1 MVIFGNSVPTR
12 RFPAL
17 VAFCGVVV
25 LATLTNSLESAC
37 RAISSSTQLMEEE
50 NGPRREVDRGGCCC
64 KLPSTSSSLL
74 VESSS
79 YVLFRLRA
87 ATGSLVLEGEGFMI
101 LLMKRYVL
109 ELAKCLW
116 IVLWRGVYSN
126 RSFITATV
134 SMILAETDEMFHGE
148 KAVPC
153 ALHNGNCP
161 ISSAA

>member
-17 VAFCGVVV
+17 VAFWGVVV

-64 KLPSTSSSLL
+64 KLPSTSLL

-79 YVLFRLRA
+79 SVLFRLRA
-87 ATGSLVLEGEGFMI
+87 ATGSLVLEGEGLMA
-101 LLMKRYVL
+101 LLIKKYV
-109 ELAKCLW
+109 
-116 IVLWRGVYSN
+116 VGGVFYGEVVCSMSHI
-126 RSFITATV
+126 SFTATV
-134 SMILAETDEMFHGE
+134 SMILAETVRMSTGE
-148 KAVPC
+148 KAVP
-153 ALHNGNCP
+153 
-161 ISSAA
+161 